1 MSEAHFS
8 VLPCQSNIYGMTTLN
23 IGDANKVLV
32 SCLQRNVFCIE
43 YARNKKNMLTPSS
56 REIHFTYLPEGAD
69 VIAIDAFS
77 KSAPDNLDIIIG
89 IAFIRP
95 GENQLVK
102 HYLNIYSQSE
112 PGCGLDLDG
121 IAQGCQSLE
130 LDFIPYKLTHA
141 SVFPNR
147 TRPKSGEFVFLLCG
161 SDARIHLFREDI
173 HQTYSEIPVETYFPE
188 FEDIPDIV
196 LAMDLKYREG
206 GNTRISAIG
215 CESGLVKVAMTTQDK
230 NGKIQILLSYKVD
243 LDSPISALHLFEDSA
258 FWPLP
263 DFLRDTEF
271 AKSYNNSAAASQT
284 HLLICRALIPSFVY
298 RDVTNW
304 GIDKFAM
311 LPSSDDFDSVV
322 CGCVADID
330 MDGENEVIL
339 GTYGQEV
346 LVYKLDCSTPGRM
359 DLYTLL
365 WHQTVSHP
373 ILALKYMDLTGD
385 GVCELLVLSTKGLHI
400 LQHDLRETAS
410 ICIERLEKIAALLP
424 PSATSQVKEENAE
437 TPEEETEESQE
448 KTKTA

>member
-8 VLPCQSNIYGMTTLN
+8 VLPSQSNIYGMTTLN

-95 GENQLVK
+95 GENQLAK

-130 LDFIPYKLTHA
+130 LDFVPYKLTHA
-141 SVFPNR
+141 SLFPNR
-147 TRPKSGEFVFLLCG
+147 TRPKSREFVFLLCG

-173 HQTYSEIPVETYFPE
+173 HQTYSEIPVQSYFPE
-188 FEDIPDIV
+188 FENVPDIV

-206 GNTRISAIG
+206 NNTRISAIG
-215 CESGLVKVAMTTQDK
+215 CESGLIQVTRTAQDK
-230 NGKIQILLSYKVD
+230 SGKIQILSAYEVD
-243 LDSPISALHLFEDSA
+243 LDSPISALHLFEDSTS
-258 FWPLP
+258 WPLP
-263 DFLRDTEF
+263 DFLKDTDLG
-271 AKSYNNSAAASQT
+271 KSYSESTTTPKT
-284 HLLICRALIPSFVY
+284 HLLIGRALIPSLVY
-298 RDVTNW
+298 RDVINW
-304 GIDKFAM
+304 GIDKHAM

-322 CGCVADID
+322 CGCIADID

-346 LVYKLDCSTPGRM
+346 LVYKLQRSLSGETDY
-359 DLYTLL
+359 YTLL

-385 GVCELLVLSTKGLHI
+385 GVCELLVLSTRGLHI
-400 LQHDLRETAS
+400 LQHDLRETTN
-410 ICIERLEKIAALLP
+410 ICIDRMDKIAALLQMSS
-424 PSATSQVKEENAE
+424 PSQDEEEKAE
-437 TPEEETEESQE
+437 TPP
-448 KTKTA
+448 

>member
-8 VLPCQSNIYGMTTLN
+8 VLPSQSNIYGMTTLN

-95 GENQLVK
+95 GENQLAK

-130 LDFIPYKLTHA
+130 LDFVPYKLTHA
-141 SVFPNR
+141 SLFPNR
-147 TRPKSGEFVFLLCG
+147 TRPKSREFVFLLCG

-173 HQTYSEIPVETYFPE
+173 HQTYSEIPVQSYFPE
-188 FEDIPDIV
+188 FENVPDIV

-206 GNTRISAIG
+206 NNTRISAIG
-215 CESGLVKVAMTTQDK
+215 CESGLIQVTRTAQDK
-230 NGKIQILLSYKVD
+230 SGKIQILSAYEVD
-243 LDSPISALHLFEDSA
+243 LDSPISALHLFEDSTSL
-258 FWPLP
+258 PLP
-263 DFLRDTEF
+263 DFLKDTDLGKTYSESTTTP
-271 AKSYNNSAAASQT
+271 KT
-284 HLLICRALIPSFVY
+284 HLLIGRALIPSFVY
-298 RDVTNW
+298 RDVINW
-304 GIDKFAM
+304 GIDKHAM

-322 CGCVADID
+322 CGCIADID

-346 LVYKLDCSTPGRM
+346 LVYKLERSSSGETDY
-359 DLYTLL
+359 YTLL

-400 LQHDLRETAS
+400 LQHDLRETTN
-410 ICIERLEKIAALLP
+410 ICIDRMDKIAALLQTSS
-424 PSATSQVKEENAE
+424 PSQDEEEKAE
-437 TPEEETEESQE
+437 TPP
-448 KTKTA
+448 

>member
-8 VLPCQSNIYGMTTLN
+8 VLPSQSNIYGMTTLN

-95 GENQLVK
+95 GENQLAK

-130 LDFIPYKLTHA
+130 LDFVPYKLTHA
-141 SVFPNR
+141 SLFPNR
-147 TRPKSGEFVFLLCG
+147 TRPKSREFVFLLCG

-173 HQTYSEIPVETYFPE
+173 HQTYSEIPVQSYFPE
-188 FEDIPDIV
+188 FENVPDIV

-206 GNTRISAIG
+206 NNTRISAIG
-215 CESGLVKVAMTTQDK
+215 CESGLIQVTRTAQDK
-230 NGKIQILLSYKVD
+230 SGKIQILSAYEVD
-243 LDSPISALHLFEDSA
+243 LDSPISALHLFEDSTS
-258 FWPLP
+258 WPLP
-263 DFLRDTEF
+263 DFLKDTDLGKTYSESTTTP
-271 AKSYNNSAAASQT
+271 KT
-284 HLLICRALIPSFVY
+284 HLLIGRALIPSLVY
-298 RDVTNW
+298 RDVINW
-304 GIDKFAM
+304 GIDKHAM

-322 CGCVADID
+322 CGCIADID

-346 LVYKLDCSTPGRM
+346 LVYKLERSSSGETDY
-359 DLYTLL
+359 YTLL

-400 LQHDLRETAS
+400 LQHDLRETTN
-410 ICIERLEKIAALLP
+410 ICIDRMDKIAALLQTSS
-424 PSATSQVKEENAE
+424 PSQDEEEKAE
-437 TPEEETEESQE
+437 TPP
-448 KTKTA
+448 